1 MQLLFELPPKLV
13 ECFHGASLHGLGKAR
28 AARLHQIA
36 QVALG
41 GRQPMLL
48 NGNHNHNHTMAQQ
61 MLSSQRCCMLD
72 RHGGALTYIGRGGAG
87 RELVEVEKRPKQYE
101 GLGVKDQ
108 GSLASCI
115 GT

>member
-1 MQLLFELPPKLV
+1 
-13 ECFHGASLHGLGKAR
+13 
-28 AARLHQIA
+28 
-36 QVALG
+36 
-41 GRQPMLL
+41 ML
-48 NGNHNHNHTMAQQ
+48 A
-61 MLSSQRCCMLD
+61 